1 MNDEHGH
8 CPNCKADMNGAL
20 IWRTFI
26 ERGMLPGEADE
37 KAAMYGATRT
47 KGRWGLQIAIYDM
60 GRDRTTAWQCP
71 YCSETWPRQSHPA

>member
-1 MNDEHGH
+1 MSSEHGN

-26 ERGMLPGEADE
+26 EKGYLPSEADE
-37 KAAMYGATRT
+37 AAAHYGATRT
-47 KGRWGLQIAIYDM
+47 KGRWGLQIGLYDR

-71 YCSETWPRQSHPA
+71 YCSETWPV